1 MNPLRPNFNLDEFKT
16 AVSEIVVP
24 LMLAFRENEYFKN
37 EVLSEL
43 DTD

>member
-1 MNPLRPNFNLDEFKT
+1 MNPLRPDFSPEEFKT
-16 AVSEIVVP
+16 AAPENVVP
-24 LMLAFRENEYFKN
+24 VMLAFRENEYFKN